1 MGKLIATR
9 ISDEAYSKMLAKCA
23 GLVCSPYEYLKM
35 LVETDLARPVSIE
48 SKKTEDGTKYL
59 TIVKDQPKLI
69 TFVKPQAKTIEIVRK
84 E

>member
-35 LVETDLARPVSIE
+35 LVETDMARPE
-48 SKKTEDGTKYL
+48 SMGLKKTEDGTKYI
-59 TIVKDQPKLI
+59 TIVKD
-69 TFVKPQAKTIEIVRK
+69 
-84 E
+84 

>member
-35 LVETDLARPVSIE
+35 LVETDLARPGSME
-48 SKKTEDGTKYL
+48 PKKTEDGTKYL

>member
-35 LVETDLARPVSIE
+35 LVETDLARPE
-48 SKKTEDGTKYL
+48 SMEPKKTENGRKYV
-59 TIVKDQPKLI
+59 TIVKDPPKMI
-69 TFVKPQAKTIEIVRK
+69 TFVKPEPKYITITK
-84 E
+84 